1 MSRGS
6 GVHVNLI
13 VQEVSQAAREK
24 TEQTIKLVRVSGRET
39 IVALVRLSQLVSA
52 VGLNQLIS
60 SQLVLRSTE
69 ITSSL
74 AVCRVNSDDKY
85 CCKIKKN

>member
-39 IVALVRLSQLVSA
+39 IVALVRLCQLVSA

-69 ITSSL
+69 ITS
-74 AVCRVNSDDKY
+74 
-85 CCKIKKN
+85 